1 MLRKFPLF
9 STLFRVRKAVILGVL
24 AATLLFTAP
33 VAERYGDRLQ
43 IVLPVLALGCSVLTG
58 SVGEYMVRLVGLEVV
73 VHSTK
78 LGLGER
84 PINQRPDGGYK
95 GFPSGHTA
103 AASFGASALVH
114 ECIGKSPFVK
124 GVVILGAAFTGASRI
139 EADKH
144 NIWQVLAGAL
154 TGWGIDRVLRQN
166 TPMRKRLNARVGAIL
181 ARRRAKNRTASGQ

>member
-1 MLRKFPLF
+1 MLRKSAVF
-9 STLFRVRKAVILGVL
+9 SKVLKFRKAVILTVL

-43 IVLPVLALGCSVLTG
+43 IALPALALGCSVLTG
-58 SVGEYMVRLVGLEVV
+58 GVGEYLVRLVGLEVV

-78 LGLGER
+78 LGLGET
-84 PINQRPDGGYK
+84 PINQRPEGGFR

-103 AASFGASALVH
+103 AATFGASALVH

-124 GVVILGAAFTGASRI
+124 GAVILAAAFTGASRI
-139 EADKH
+139 EAEKH
-144 NIWQVLAGAL
+144 TIWQVLAGAL

-166 TPMRKRLNARVGAIL
+166 TPMRKRLNARVSAIWG
-181 ARRRAKNRTASGQ
+181 RRRAKKPTSSAE